1 MSGEAARPSLD
12 GFPAFP
18 DHTWQALAAYLQPVN
33 CQAGVLLFAEGDA
46 TDGLYFLVGGKF
58 AVQKKGELPGRMQT
72 VALLSG
78 GSVAGE
84 GALAGIATRRA
95 SLLCLEAG
103 VVLRLSLADHA
114 HLRDE
119 NPRLC
124 LTLLHFLLRISSL
137 RLGCCSDRLAVLL

>member
-1 MSGEAARPSLD
+1 MN

-18 DHTWQALAAYLQPVN
+18 EDTWQALAAYLQPVD
-33 CQAGVLLFAEGDA
+33 CQAGTLLFTEGDA
-46 TDGLYFLVGGKF
+46 ADSLYFLVGGKF

-84 GALAGIATRRA
+84 GALAGIAARRA
-95 SLLCLEAG
+95 SLFCLESG
-103 VVLRLSLADHA
+103 PVLRLSLADHA
-114 HLRDE
+114 RLADE